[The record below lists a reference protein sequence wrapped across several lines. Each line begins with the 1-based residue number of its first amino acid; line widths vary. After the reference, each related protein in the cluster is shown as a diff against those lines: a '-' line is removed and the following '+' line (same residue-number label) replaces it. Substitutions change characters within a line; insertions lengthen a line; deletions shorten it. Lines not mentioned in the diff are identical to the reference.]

1 MHLGDMMKT
10 RTAKRGALTKDQA
23 KPVLIYFPKAIM
35 PLIDRAV
42 VMTDSDRSKFI
53 RASVR
58 ESLNRL
64 KIA

>member
-1 MHLGDMMKT
+1 MHLSNIMKT
-10 RTAKRGALTKDQA
+10 RTAKRGALTKDDA
-23 KPVLIYFPKAIM
+23 KAVLIYFPKSIM

-42 VMTDSDRSKFI
+42 IMTDSDRSKFI

-58 ESLNRL
+58 EHIRRL